1 MTYAYL
7 RVSTD
12 RQTIENQ
19 RFEVANYC
27 KRNKIKI
34 DKWITETIS
43 STRDLNDRKIGTL
56 INEVKSGDTIIASE
70 LSRFGRNLLEV
81 MGMLNHLLKVNATI
95 QTIKDRFKLGNDI
108 QSKVLAFA
116 FGISA
121 EIERQLISQR
131 TKECLARLRAEGK
144 YIGRPKG
151 SFSKTTKLKGH
162 LTEIKTMLMEG
173 QTKIDIAKHF
183 KVHRSSIRRFL
194 ILNKCKEKYIWRQ
207 NERIHL

>member
-19 RFEVANYC
+19 RFEMVNYC

-43 STRDLNDRKIGTL
+43 STRDLKDRKIGTL

-131 TKECLARLRAEGK
+131 TKECLARLRAEGVH
-144 YIGRPKG
+144 IGRPKG
-151 SFSKTTKLKGH
+151 CLSGCKALKGK
-162 LTEIKTMLMEG
+162 KTLIRQMLRQG
-173 QTKIDIAKHF
+173 KTKVDIAKQFHC
-183 KVHRSSIRRFL
+183 HRSTLRRFL
-194 ILNKCKEKYIWRQ
+194 IGEV
-207 NERIHL
+207 